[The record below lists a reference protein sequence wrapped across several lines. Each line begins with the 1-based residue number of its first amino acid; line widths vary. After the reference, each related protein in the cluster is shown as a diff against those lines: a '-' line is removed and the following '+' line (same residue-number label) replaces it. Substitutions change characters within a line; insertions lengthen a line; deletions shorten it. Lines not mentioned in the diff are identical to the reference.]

1 MRVSLADHLEVAS
14 ITLLLDDE
22 APLTQVLTTVRR
34 SRLRPAAEGFR
45 RNGIIGGDCL
55 PPLPIQLVVDGG
67 KRALRKEVA
76 LQHTDR
82 HHTIIHQLVESQ
94 QHDADLLTHGG
105 IWSRREELQKEV
117 GAEWTRFK
125 LLGEMEVRGWRKEG
139 DGSAAGATLQKRMN
153 QVRVATT
160 SVVATLSTKE
170 TKKPDGLRRFELAKG
185 IKERIGKWTFI
196 RGLVLTEKKRLHDG
210 N

>member
-82 HHTIIHQLVESQ
+82 HHRIIHQLVESQ

-105 IWSRREELQKEV
+105 IWSRREGLQKEV

-125 LLGEMEVRGWRKEG
+125 LLGEMEVRGWRKER

-160 SVVATLSTKE
+160 SVVTTLSTKE
-170 TKKPDGLRRFELAKG
+170 TEKPDGLRRFELAKG